1 MSATAIAPMSMV
13 PTAAAESRDISE
25 RFRLRCPACFAEL
38 NGVSVYGTAVGSYA
52 VLCEGC
58 SFRLEMEHGIWD
70 AILPERKERFERF
83 VREYETVRAG
93 EGRGSGDHIFYLG
106 LPFHDSTG
114 HNAEQWKIRARSF
127 RFLERNIL
135 RPLARK
141 RNAGLSVLD
150 LGAGNGWMSYR
161 LALLGYRPIAVDLL
175 RNTFDGLAAAGH
187 YLGVLPRLFP
197 RFQAEM
203 ERLPFQD
210 AQFDCAIFNASFH
223 YSEDYVT
230 TFGEALRCVRPG
242 GMVAI
247 VDSPW
252 YRRAHSGEQM
262 VAERKQDFQER
273 FGFASDSLASRNF
286 LTDGDLRVLQS
297 RFGVRIAVHR
307 PWYGLRWA
315 ARPLVA
321 RMKNRREP
329 SKFRLYVA
337 EVPSA

>member
-1 MSATAIAPMSMV
+1 MSATAMAPMTV
-13 PTAAAESRDISE
+13 LPAGAAETREVSE
-25 RFRLRCPACFAEL
+25 RFLLRCPACLTEL
-38 NGVSVYGTAVGSYA
+38 NGASVYGTAVGSYS

-58 SFRLEMEHGIWD
+58 SFRLEMERGIWD
-70 AILPERKERFERF
+70 AIRPERKQKFERF

-93 EGRGSGDHIFYLG
+93 EGRGSSDHIFHLG
-106 LPFHDSTG
+106 LPFHDATG
-114 HNAEQWKIRARSF
+114 HNTGQWKIRSRSF
-127 RFLERNIL
+127 RFLERNVL

-141 RNAGLSVLD
+141 RNAGLAVLD

-161 LALLGYRPIAVDLL
+161 LAQLGHKPVAVDLL
-175 RNTFDGLAAAGH
+175 TNTFDGLAAAGH
-187 YLGVLPRLFP
+187 YFAVLPKLFP

-203 ERLPFQD
+203 DRLPFQD

-230 TFGEALRCVRPG
+230 TFGEALRCLRPG
-242 GMVAI
+242 GIVTI

-252 YRRAHSGEQM
+252 YREAHSGEQM
-262 VAERKQDFQER
+262 VAERKRDFQKR

-286 LTDGDLRVLQS
+286 LTNDDLHGLESQ
-297 RFGVRIAVHR
+297 FGVRLSVYR

-329 SKFRLYVA
+329 SKFRVYVA
-337 EVPSA
+337 EVPLA